1 MSQNAIKGSM
11 PVYGCDAE
19 RCVYHILNGLR
30 NTLNVKATTLGSTG
44 KKKDNAGDEQFE
56 ISDGRSF
63 DQMYADMTDEGMQ
76 PVLNDYV
83 YVG

>member
-1 MSQNAIKGSM
+1 MFT
-11 PVYGCDAE
+11 VC
-19 RCVYHILNGLR
+19 
-30 NTLNVKATTLGSTG
+30 G
-44 KKKDNAGDEQFE
+44 KKFE

-83 YVG
+83 YV